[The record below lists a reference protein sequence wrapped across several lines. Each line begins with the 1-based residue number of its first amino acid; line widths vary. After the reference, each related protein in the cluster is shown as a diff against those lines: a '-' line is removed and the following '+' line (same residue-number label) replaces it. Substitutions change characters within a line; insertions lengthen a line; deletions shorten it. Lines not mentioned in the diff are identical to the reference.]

1 MMQSRRSTP
10 PRRRYLGIR
19 DLHLYLGLLVSPF
32 VVAYALTAIFFVHAW
47 LPWGG
52 AESGE
57 PATRTVRVSARADS
71 SSLIMAERIRSQI
84 GVAGEI
90 DYVNR
95 DMHAQR
101 LSFPIHGP
109 GRRAR
114 VVVDLRTG
122 LAEVELRETG
132 VWDGLVW
139 LHKMPGPHNAAIRGN
154 WSVTRAW
161 WWLADATAYLL
172 LFLSASGVY
181 LWSVIRAERRTG
193 LLFLGGGAL
202 TFLLLL
208 FVVVG

>member
-1 MMQSRRSTP
+1 MTQSRRSTR
-10 PRRRYLGIR
+10 PRRNYLGIR
-19 DLHLYLGLLVSPF
+19 SLHLYLGLFISPF
-32 VVAYALTAIFFVHAW
+32 VLLYALTAIFFVHAW

-57 PATRTVRVSARADS
+57 PEARTVHVSVRDDS
-71 SSLIMAERIRSQI
+71 SSLAMAEQVRSQI

-95 DMHAQR
+95 NAEEQR
-101 LSFPIHGP
+101 LSFPIHSP
-109 GRRAR
+109 GRRAS
-114 VVVDLRTG
+114 VKVDLRTG
-122 LAEVELRETG
+122 LAQVEERETG

-154 WSVTRAW
+154 WTITQAW
-161 WWLADATAYLL
+161 RWFADATAYVL

-181 LWSVIRAERRTG
+181 LWSVIRAERRAG

-202 TFLLLL
+202 TFVLLLL
-208 FVVVG
+208 AMVG

>member
-1 MMQSRRSTP
+1 MTQSRHSRR
-10 PRRRYLGIR
+10 PRRSYPGIR
-19 DLHLYLGLLVSPF
+19 DLHLYLGLFIGPF
-32 VVAYALTAIFFVHAW
+32 VVLYALTAIFFVHAW

-57 PATRTVRVSARADS
+57 PRARTVRVSLRDDS
-71 SSLIMAERIRSQI
+71 SSLVMAEQVRSQI

-95 DMHAQR
+95 DAEEQR

-109 GRRAR
+109 GRRAS
-114 VVVDLRTG
+114 VSVDLRTG
-122 LAEVELRETG
+122 LAQVEERETG

-154 WSVTRAW
+154 WAITQAW
-161 WWLADATAYLL
+161 RWFADATAYLL

-181 LWSVIRAERRTG
+181 LWSVIRAERRAG

-208 FVVVG
+208 FAIVG